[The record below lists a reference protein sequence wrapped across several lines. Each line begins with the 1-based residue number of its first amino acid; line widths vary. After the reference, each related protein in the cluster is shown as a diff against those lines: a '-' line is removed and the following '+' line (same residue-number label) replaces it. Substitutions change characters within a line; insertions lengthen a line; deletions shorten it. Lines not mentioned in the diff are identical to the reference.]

1 MNKLQLY
8 IYKSLRGFKSVR
20 NINPE
25 ENVQRHIR
33 DVRKALEILDYDP
46 NEKYLFY
53 LISYIENGTFFTIL
67 RTCLLYTSP
76 SPRDRG

>member
-53 LISYIENGTFFTIL
+53 LISYIEVCHQTTSRPLAKEFFGI
-67 RTCLLYTSP
+67 
-76 SPRDRG
+76 